1 MKVLVVGGGSGGH
14 ITPAL
19 ATVREILNLKPCT
32 RVEFWT
38 DRKYYNNVVK
48 ITTEIGVAWG
58 DEERLSG
65 RRQYVRV
72 RKIAAGK
79 FRRYAGWTV
88 SDYLKNWDTTLKDL
102 IVGNFCG
109 LIGFISGIF
118 QSFWRMLLKKNRP
131 DVVFL
136 KGGFVGLPVGIVA
149 RFFRIPYVI
158 HESDA
163 TPGLANRLLM
173 KHANVIARAIPSSEG
188 DKTASKTIV
197 TGVPV
202 APEFKKVSETK
213 QKQLKKAFGFDEDKP
228 LVVITGGSQGA
239 QHINEAVRDILPEML
254 KFASVGLVA
263 GRGRYEEMVDLKKYE
278 DWDKAKLKSNF
289 RMWAFNSAMH
299 ELMGAADVVVSRAGA
314 TTIAELAA
322 LSKAVV
328 LVPFEQLPGSHQV
341 KNAERLL
348 AMDAV
353 KMVKD
358 SRMVQQ
364 PGILLETVQKLIRSP
379 KLRKDLATKLHETY
393 KPKAAEDLAKIV
405 IELANMGGE
414 DAKK

>member
-1 MKVLVVGGGSGGH
+1 M
-14 ITPAL
+14 
-19 ATVREILNLKPCT
+19 
-32 RVEFWT
+32 
-38 DRKYYNNVVK
+38 
-48 ITTEIGVAWG
+48 
-58 DEERLSG
+58 
-65 RRQYVRV
+65 
-72 RKIAAGK
+72 
-79 FRRYAGWTV
+79 
-88 SDYLKNWDTTLKDL
+88 
-102 IVGNFCG
+102 
-109 LIGFISGIF
+109 
-118 QSFWRMLLKKNRP
+118 
-131 DVVFL
+131 
-136 KGGFVGLPVGIVA
+136 
-149 RFFRIPYVI
+149 
-158 HESDA
+158 
-163 TPGLANRLLM
+163 
-173 KHANVIARAIPSSEG
+173 
-188 DKTASKTIV
+188 
-197 TGVPV
+197 
-202 APEFKKVSETK
+202 KKVFFA
-213 QKQLKKAFGFDEDKP
+213 LIFG
-228 LVVITGGSQGA
+228 LMMVNCASA
-239 QHINEAVRDILPEML
+239 QD
-254 KFASVGLVA
+254 
-263 GRGRYEEMVDLKKYE
+263 DLKKYE

-341 KNAERLL
+341 KKAERLL